1 MYVPQTPTPVLSAK
15 RAAAKKAN
23 AAITLLWRAESY
35 HYYGMLRKKYA
46 EEPIYLLAPELLIP
60 MITLY
65 KTLMKR
71 MEDNGVKWDGPQSAP
86 TGFMG
91 IAFLMQARSSRTPT
105 NTPLC
110 GRVSAYSQSNS
121 HTYSTRHAT
130 TCHQESNLL
139 A

>member
-1 MYVPQTPTPVLSAK
+1 MQTPTPVLSAK

-23 AAITLLWRAESY
+23 TAITLLWRAESY

-46 EEPIYLLAPELLIP
+46 DEPVYLLAPELLIP

-91 IAFLMQARSSRTPT
+91 IAFLMQARSSRTT
-105 NTPLC
+105 LT
-110 GRVSAYSQSNS
+110 
-121 HTYSTRHAT
+121 TTRPV
-130 TCHQESNLL
+130 
-139 A
+139 